1 MASSIHH
8 IYSTLFV
15 FVTFFSF
22 IITCSM
28 AQGGTTVATWY
39 GDPNGAGTDGGNCG
53 YGPAVEYAPFY
64 KYISAG
70 GSSLFKNGE
79 GCGACYKVRCTSN
92 PACSG
97 NPVTVTITDFCPGNC
112 GAYQFDL
119 SGTAFGAMAVPGKAD
134 QLRSAG
140 KIQIQYERTFCYYKG
155 YTIVFKVDSGSNPF
169 YFATEI
175 EYEDGDGDLN
185 KVELQQAG
193 SNYFAPMQLV
203 FGATW
208 KLQSNTGS
216 PLKGPFSIR
225 LTTLSSGKSLTAYN
239 VIPANWRPGQTFRS
253 NVNF

>member
-39 GDPNGAGTDGGNCG
+39 GDSNGAGTDGGNCG

-119 SGTAFGAMAVPGKAD
+119 SG
-134 QLRSAG
+134 
-140 KIQIQYERTFCYYKG
+140 

-175 EYEDGDGDLN
+175 EYEDGDGDLS

-239 VIPANWRPGQTFRS
+239 VIPANWSPGQTFRS